1 MILHYEFDDVSI
13 DYEVDRDEVIP
24 KLKKWIIEN
33 LTKEDLL
40 DYILDKDLT
49 KIDLLTDYE
58 EIIHDIFKKEAN
70 SFYCENKEDFI

>member
-1 MILHYEFDDVSI
+1 MILHYEFDNVSF

-49 KIDLLTDYE
+49 EIDLLEDYE
-58 EIIHDIFKKEAN
+58 EIIHDLFKKEAIKC
-70 SFYCENKEDFI
+70 YEEDLYE

>member
-33 LTKEDLL
+33 LTKENYTTACGLCKEFFL
-40 DYILDKDLT
+40 G
-49 KIDLLTDYE
+49 E
-58 EIIHDIFKKEAN
+58 KK
-70 SFYCENKEDFI
+70 